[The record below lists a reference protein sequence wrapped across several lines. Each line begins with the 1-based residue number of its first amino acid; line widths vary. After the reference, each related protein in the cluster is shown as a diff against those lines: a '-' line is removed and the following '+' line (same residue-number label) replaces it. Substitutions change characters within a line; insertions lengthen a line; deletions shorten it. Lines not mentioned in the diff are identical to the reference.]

1 MKEMEDSEKFC
12 HTIAGQIFL
21 DLSSIESKENNRDT
35 FNDFLNMYVFKN
47 LKHFENAGQF
57 DDFDDIMKH
66 YFLSDAVVMGKLG
79 AMLKKQS
86 NHDQKK
92 ILLEANDLIRSEM
105 YQENEKFIIKY
116 FG

>member
-12 HTIAGQIFL
+12 HPIAGQIFL
-21 DLSSIESKENNRDT
+21 DLSSIEDKSNNRDT

-47 LKHFENAGQF
+47 LKNFENAGQF
-57 DDFDDIMKH
+57 DDFDEIMKH

-79 AMLKKQS
+79 AMLKKQP

>member
-1 MKEMEDSEKFC
+1 
-12 HTIAGQIFL
+12 
-21 DLSSIESKENNRDT
+21 
-35 FNDFLNMYVFKN
+35 
-47 LKHFENAGQF
+47 
-57 DDFDDIMKH
+57 
-66 YFLSDAVVMGKLG
+66 MGKLG